1 MVYHMSVLVSTPDVL
16 ERNMHFIFIF
26 GVLYM
31 SIRLNSLIALF
42 RASLFLLI
50 FFLAYSIYYYEKY
63 VKVFFFLMMSM

>member
-1 MVYHMSVLVSTPDVL
+1 MSVLVSTPHVL

-42 RASLFLLI
+42 RSSLFLLI
-50 FFLAYSIYYYEKY
+50 FFLLIYEKY
-63 VKVFFFLMMSM
+63 VKVFF